1 MRFYPTFH
9 LFRSFFKRVFRFFPQ
24 QDMQVYIQT
33 AFARTLA
40 TVRFVNSPSLVLLK
54 SNVILS
60 YGS

>member
-1 MRFYPTFH
+1 
-9 LFRSFFKRVFRFFPQ
+9 VFRFFPQ